1 MKRRSNQ
8 LRSKKS
14 QLRRPSLAFKCLDVN
29 ATLVGSHSDKEH
41 ARGNYKGGYGFHP
54 MLCYLDGSDG
64 ALDGILRPGNAGS
77 NTGSDQT
84 QAVEFALQQLPEGCM
99 EEEILVRYLPGREAR
114 HGAPATALSFGDH
127 GLTSRREDT
136 VLAARC
142 KDPRSV
148 EASGDAPCLEIV
160 SASPHR
166 ACPRCEH
173 HASSPGCCRPS
184 CRYCSYA
191 GVGARWIQVP
201 ARKGCAGVSLGAFR
215 RRMPRRFMSSSAAV
229 RGSYP

>member
-1 MKRRSNQ
+1 MSTRPWLALTPIRSTPEGITRAAMGFTRCSATWTAQ
-8 LRSKKS
+8 TERS
-14 QLRRPSLAFKCLDVN
+14 
-29 ATLVGSHSDKEH
+29 
-41 ARGNYKGGYGFHP
+41 
-54 MLCYLDGSDG
+54 
-64 ALDGILRPGNAGS
+64 
-77 NTGSDQT
+77 TGSSDRATPGRTPAQT
-84 QAVEFALQQLPEGCM
+84 RPRPIEFALQQLPEGCM